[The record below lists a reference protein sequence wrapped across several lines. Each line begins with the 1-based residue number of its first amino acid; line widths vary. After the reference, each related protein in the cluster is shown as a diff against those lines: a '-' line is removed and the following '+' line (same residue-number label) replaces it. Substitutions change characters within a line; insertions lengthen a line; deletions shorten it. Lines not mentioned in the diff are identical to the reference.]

1 MELKH
6 VVNKLSTSIHKA
18 VLSRCCETQINVTFS
33 SDKIQ
38 NPTPVQS
45 LSWRLTHIFTTS
57 ITATCKCFGELKV
70 AKNTSG
76 FVLVEEFVYVFASSK
91 KTYPYANYPRQAE
104 LAWFEF
110 PVGNIS
116 RAFGP
121 VIVRFWNVSWQK
133 GRGIQM
139 TRFYFIVKFEWGDS
153 RTAVKNFS
161 TLQGLVVC
169 LRLVINCTWIFFLS
183 PREPGILQPE
193 FWRMAQSYIRTARF
207 ISCFPKHKQIFTIP
221 CCKAHKKPHWNTKH
235 SLEPVCFACCRDM
248 KTDVHMKPTQVFIS
262 PYHGFE
268 KRPKSV

>member
-1 MELKH
+1 M
-6 VVNKLSTSIHKA
+6 
-18 VLSRCCETQINVTFS
+18 
-33 SDKIQ
+33 
-38 NPTPVQS
+38 
-45 LSWRLTHIFTTS
+45 
-57 ITATCKCFGELKV
+57 
-70 AKNTSG
+70 
-76 FVLVEEFVYVFASSK
+76 LVEEFVYVFASSK

-133 GRGIQM
+133 GREIQM

-221 CCKAHKKPHWNTKH
+221 CCKALIGTPNILSNQSVLRVAGIWKLVYTWSPHKFSYPRIMDLKKGQNQFNTLIYSHYYHW
-235 SLEPVCFACCRDM
+235 
-248 KTDVHMKPTQVFIS
+248 
-262 PYHGFE
+262 PY
-268 KRPKSV
+268 